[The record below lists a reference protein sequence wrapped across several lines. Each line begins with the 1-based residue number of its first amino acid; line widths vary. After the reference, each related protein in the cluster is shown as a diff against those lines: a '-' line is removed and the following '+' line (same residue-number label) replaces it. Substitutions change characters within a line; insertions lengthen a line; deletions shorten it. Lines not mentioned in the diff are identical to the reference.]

1 MEPAEDRKEVRTP
14 VTVLTGF
21 LGSGKTT
28 LLNRALSHPSM
39 ARTVVVINEFG
50 DIPLDHALAAASDD
64 NIVVLDNG
72 CLCCTVF
79 GDLVQTLNRLYHAR
93 EHGEIPAFDHMVI
106 ETSGLADPTTVLQ
119 AFLSDPT
126 LEGLYWVG
134 SVIVTVDAVNGPGTL
149 DEHEEAVRQ
158 AALADH
164 LLITKLDMMETGAA
178 AERER
183 ELSAR
188 LRRLNP
194 AAAISRVDEPG
205 RDAVTLLARPGS
217 DPSKGGA
224 GLRNWLNT
232 DAYAAETCEEDHDH
246 ADHDHFGHHQ
256 HDKAIASFSLVREE
270 PTTREALTVLL
281 STIERNLGPNLLR
294 VKGLVHVA
302 EDPDRPAVI
311 QGAQHLLHNAVWLDR
326 WPDEDRRT
334 RIVFITKNM
343 PPRDLEEMVT
353 LLDRVA
359 TRTAAARA
367 RAAASL
373 EEEAVGEAGIK
384 E

>member
-1 MEPAEDRKEVRTP
+1 M
-14 VTVLTGF
+14 
-21 LGSGKTT
+21 
-28 LLNRALSHPSM
+28 
-39 ARTVVVINEFG
+39 
-50 DIPLDHALAAASDD
+50 
-64 NIVVLDNG
+64 
-72 CLCCTVF
+72 
-79 GDLVQTLNRLYHAR
+79 
-93 EHGEIPAFDHMVI
+93 
-106 ETSGLADPTTVLQ
+106 
-119 AFLSDPT
+119 
-126 LEGLYWVG
+126 
-134 SVIVTVDAVNGPGTL
+134 
-149 DEHEEAVRQ
+149 
-158 AALADH
+158 
-164 LLITKLDMMETGAA
+164 
-178 AERER
+178 
-183 ELSAR
+183 
-188 LRRLNP
+188 
-194 AAAISRVDEPG
+194 
-205 RDAVTLLARPGS
+205 
-217 DPSKGGA
+217 
-224 GLRNWLNT
+224 
-232 DAYAAETCEEDHDH
+232 
-246 ADHDHFGHHQ
+246 
-256 HDKAIASFSLVREE
+256 REE
-270 PTTREALTVLL
+270 PTTREALTLLL